1 MRKAYII
8 LTSWRFFFHWLY
20 FKNAHNRN
28 DMEQDLLRNLNQFC
42 WPTEKVTFY
51 GFCYLMT
58 FYIMFRN
65 IFYARVGREHHW
77 WMKGLCILAAPQQFL
92 DITSTGELGG
102 GLIVQHGYN
111 TLISPAKM
119 GKNCWINQGV
129 SIGHRTKGGQP
140 VIGDNVRIAAGALV
154 LGAIKIGRGA
164 TVAPG
169 AVVMKHVPPYAIVTG
184 NPAKIIGFNM
194 TPEEVVEFEAKEYP
208 EEERIPL
215 IKLQKNYEKHYINKR
230 EEIAEFLS

>member
-1 MRKAYII
+1 MEKESPTCQNYICFSHFDNVLNMFI
-8 LTSWRFFFHWLY
+8 HFCVIFPIANRSEDTS
-20 FKNAHNRN
+20 A
-28 DMEQDLLRNLNQFC
+28 FC
-42 WPTEKVTFY
+42 
-51 GFCYLMT
+51 
-58 FYIMFRN
+58 
-65 IFYARVGREHHW
+65 
-77 WMKGLCILAAPQQFL
+77 CILAAPQQFL

-129 SIGHRTKGGQP
+129 SIGHRTKVGQP